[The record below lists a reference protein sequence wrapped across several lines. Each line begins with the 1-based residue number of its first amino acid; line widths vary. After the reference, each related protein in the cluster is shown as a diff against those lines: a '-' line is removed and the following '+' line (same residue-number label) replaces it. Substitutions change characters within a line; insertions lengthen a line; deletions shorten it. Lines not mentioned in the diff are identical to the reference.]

1 MYKQAFVFAY
11 IAYGTN
17 VKFKCMWN
25 FISYVYFKCNLILLC
40 ENISGVKFEMCNRTA
55 TIFNT

>member
-1 MYKQAFVFAY
+1 MYKQALVFAY

-25 FISYVYFKCNLILLC
+25 FISYVYFKCNLILL
-40 ENISGVKFEMCNRTA
+40 
-55 TIFNT
+55 